1 MVTVP
6 RPDRLGSGALPK
18 QWSPLATLPDVSHR
32 LTDALKVGLLLRV
45 GVEVVLHVI
54 LDLIFGPILKARV
67 EPVHVR
73 VSEQVVRERRRNT
86 GRDTG
91 YIRSCAVG
99 WSRRR
104 ISRGGPRR

>member
-54 LDLIFGPILKARV
+54 LDLIFGLILKAGV
-67 EPVHVR
+67 EAVHVR
-73 VSEQVVRERRRNT
+73 VGEQIGRERRRNPS
-86 GRDTG
+86 RDTR
-91 YIRSCAVG
+91 YVRSCAVG
-99 WSRRR
+99 R
-104 ISRGGPRR
+104 PRS